1 MNPEREDDL
10 QHRLQ
15 QLEEEM
21 NSSSP
26 KVVVEQPEAQKQ
38 TSQLNFLAWK
48 PHLERF
54 KIWFKSL
61 SVTGKLVVG
70 GVSVLLGL
78 AMLQAVF
85 APRCVCCQSGSV
97 CPVSVSWIQIFCVG
111 QLSTQAIVLLSST
124 INQ

>member
-1 MNPEREDDL
+1 MNPQREDDL

-26 KVVVEQPEAQKQ
+26 KVVVEQSEARKQ
-38 TSQLNFLAWK
+38 TSQLNFLEAK
-48 PHLERF
+48 PHLDRF

-61 SVTGKLVVG
+61 SGTGKIVVG
-70 GVSVLLGL
+70 SVSVLLGL

-85 APRCVCCQSGSV
+85 KLVTSVVSLAVLAGLVYLGYKFFVSGSFRRK
-97 CPVSVSWIQIFCVG
+97 Q
-111 QLSTQAIVLLSST
+111 
-124 INQ
+124 

>member
-1 MNPEREDDL
+1 MNPQREDDL

-15 QLEEEM
+15 QLEEEI

-26 KVVVEQPEAQKQ
+26 KVVVEQPQAQKQ
-38 TSQLNFLAWK
+38 TQFNFLSYK

-61 SVTGKLVVG
+61 SGTGKLVVG

-85 APRCVCCQSGSV
+85 KLVASVVSLAVLAGIVYLGYKFFVSGSF
-97 CPVSVSWIQIFCVG
+97 QRKH
-111 QLSTQAIVLLSST
+111 
-124 INQ
+124 

>member
-1 MNPEREDDL
+1 MNPQREDDL

-15 QLEEEM
+15 QLESEM

-38 TSQLNFLAWK
+38 TSKLNFLAWK

-85 APRCVCCQSGSV
+85 KLVASV
-97 CPVSVSWIQIFCVG
+97 VS
-111 QLSTQAIVLLSST
+111 LAVLFGLVYLGVRFVASRITVASPYIYLPT
-124 INQ
+124 LRS

>member
-1 MNPEREDDL
+1 MNRKREDDL

-26 KVVVEQPEAQKQ
+26 KAVVNQPQTQKQ
-38 TSQLNFLAWK
+38 TSQFNFLEAK

-61 SVTGKLVVG
+61 SGTGKLVVG

-78 AMLQAVF
+78 AMLQAIFKLVASVVSLAVLAGLVYLGYKF
-85 APRCVCCQSGSV
+85 FVSGSF
-97 CPVSVSWIQIFCVG
+97 QRK
-111 QLSTQAIVLLSST
+111 Q
-124 INQ
+124 

>member
-1 MNPEREDDL
+1 MNPQREDDL

-15 QLEEEM
+15 QLESEM

-38 TSQLNFLAWK
+38 TSKFNFLEAK
-48 PHLERF
+48 PQLERF

-78 AMLQAVF
+78 TMLQAVF
-85 APRCVCCQSGSV
+85 KLVASVVSLAVLAGLVYLGYKFFVSGSF
-97 CPVSVSWIQIFCVG
+97 QRK
-111 QLSTQAIVLLSST
+111 Q
-124 INQ
+124 

>member
-1 MNPEREDDL
+1 MNPQGKREDDL

-15 QLEEEM
+15 QLESEM

-85 APRCVCCQSGSV
+85 KLVASVVSLAVLAGLVYLGYKFFVSGSF
-97 CPVSVSWIQIFCVG
+97 QRK
-111 QLSTQAIVLLSST
+111 Q
-124 INQ
+124 